1 MPHIAG
7 HDRSQTLLLPESVDD
22 YVGPE
27 NPVRFID
34 AFVNGLDLAAVGF
47 ERAVSNNTGRPSYAP
62 NELLKLY
69 IYGYLNRVR
78 SSRRLEAETHRNI
91 EVIWLLRHLKPDF
104 KTIADFRSQNRSAF
118 RHVFRQFVLLCK
130 QLDLFGRELLAV
142 DGTRIKAVNNK
153 DRNFTRASLANFIE
167 LADAKLNDYVQRL
180 DESDAAERETGGARV
195 KNLAEK
201 INAIRGRRARCADM
215 LAQLD
220 RTGEDQISLTDPDS
234 RAMAAHTHVAVGYNI
249 QVAVDAEHKLIVEQQ
264 VTNQVVDMGLLTATA
279 EPAKDILGVETIAV
293 VADKGYFKIEDIEAC
308 EAAGM
313 VPYVP
318 RPQRGP
324 SVKAGLFRKDEF
336 SYDAASDTYVCPAR
350 QRLYPYSSSLLRGL
364 KKTNYVNKLACD
376 DCALRSRCTAGKFRA
391 VSRLE
396 NEAVLDRMQARVAK
410 RPDIMDR
417 RRETVEHP
425 FGTIK
430 QWMYQGA
437 FLMRGLEKVRAE
449 FSLTALA
456 YNLRRVLN
464 IVGFADLM
472 AAVAA

>member
-7 HDRSQTLLLPESVDD
+7 HDRSQLLLLPESLDD

-27 NPVRFID
+27 NPVRFIE
-34 AFVNGLDLAAVGF
+34 AFVEGLDLPAAGF
-47 ERAVSNNTGRPSYAP
+47 ARVEPEETGRPGYRPAD
-62 NELLKLY
+62 LLKLY
-69 IYGYLNRVR
+69 IYGYLNRIR

-104 KTIADFRSQNRSAF
+104 KTIADFRRDNRKAF
-118 RHVFRQFVLLCK
+118 RPVFRQFVLLCK

-153 DRNFTRASLANFIE
+153 DRNFTRASLTEFIR
-167 LADAKLNDYVQRL
+167 LADAKLDDYLQRL
-180 DESDAAERETGGARV
+180 DQSDASEITTGGSRV

-201 INAIRGRRARCADM
+201 IAAIRQRRTRCEEM
-215 LAQLD
+215 LAHLD
-220 RTGEDQISLTDPDS
+220 QTGEEQISLTDPDS
-234 RAMAAHTHVAVGYNI
+234 RAMAAHTRVAVGYNV
-249 QVAVDAEHKLIVEQQ
+249 QVAVDTKHKLIVEQQ
-264 VTNQVVDMGLLTATA
+264 VTNQVVDMGLLTQTA
-279 EPAKDILGVETIAV
+279 APAKEVLGVETIAV
-293 VADKGYFKIEDIEAC
+293 VADRGYFKIEDIEAC
-308 EAAGM
+308 EQAGIE
-313 VPYVP
+313 PYVP

-336 SYDAASDTYVCPAR
+336 QYEADSDSYVCPAG

-364 KKTNYVNKLACD
+364 KKINYTNKLACD
-376 DCALRSRCTAGKFRA
+376 ACKIRSQCTNRLFRT

-396 NEAVLDRMQARVAK
+396 NEAVLDRMQARLAH
-410 RPDIMDR
+410 RPSVLDR
-417 RRETVEHP
+417 RREAVEHP
-425 FGTIK
+425 FGSIK
-430 QWMYQGA
+430 QWMNQGA

-464 IVGFADLM
+464 LVGFTELM
-472 AAVAA
+472 AALAA

>member
-1 MPHIAG
+1 MSHITG
-7 HDRSQTLLLPESVDD
+7 HDRSQTLFLPESVDD

-34 AFVNGLDLAAVGF
+34 AFVDGLDLTLAGF
-47 ERAVSNNTGRPSYAP
+47 TRVVPKWTGRPSYAP
-62 NELLKLY
+62 KDLLKLY
-69 IYGYLNRVR
+69 IYGYFNRVR

-104 KTIADFRSQNRSAF
+104 KTIADFRSHNRDAF
-118 RHVFRQFVLLCK
+118 RPIFRQFVLLCR

-153 DRNFTRASLANFIE
+153 DRNFTRASLTQFIN
-167 LADAKLNDYVQRL
+167 LADAKFDDYLQRL
-180 DESDAAERETGGARV
+180 DQSDVTENATVGSRV

-201 INAIRGRRARCADM
+201 IAAIGERRTRCNAM
-215 LAQLD
+215 LAELD

-234 RAMAAHTHVAVGYNI
+234 RAMAAHTRVAVGYNVQI
-249 QVAVDAEHKLIVEQQ
+249 AVDVKHKLIVEQQ
-264 VTNQVVDMGLLTATA
+264 VTNQVVDMGLLTQTV
-279 EPAKDILGVETIAV
+279 EPAKEVLGVETIAV

-308 EAAGM
+308 ETAGIE
-313 VPYVP
+313 PYVP

-336 SYDAASDTYVCPAR
+336 QYDAASDSYICPAGR
-350 QRLYPYSSSLLRGL
+350 RLHPYSSSLLRGL
-364 KKTNYVNKLACD
+364 KKINYVNKLACD
-376 DCALRSRCTAGKFRA
+376 DCAIRSRCTAGKFRT

-396 NEAVLDRMQARVAK
+396 NEAVLDRMQARLAK
-410 RPDIMDR
+410 RPDVLDR

-425 FGTIK
+425 FGSIK
-430 QWMYQGA
+430 QWMNQGA
-437 FLMRGLEKVRAE
+437 SLMRGLRKVRAE

-464 IVGFADLM
+464 IVEFAELM
-472 AAVAA
+472 AAVAD